1 MADWIPILATDVV
14 NALQAPELDALRTA
28 ALADTQG
35 DPINAAIATV
45 TPRIR
50 GYVASRPG
58 NKIDLDA
65 TLIPPE
71 LIQDGVWIVIEAL
84 KVRLGDAV
92 PFSDAQKTL
101 LRRAEDDLQ
110 RVALGT
116 LRISKPQNPEVD
128 SSFQGGGG
136 AEIAA
141 GRTRLFGDMSG
152 YAGQAQLNTL
162 DGLGITDGVS
172 TNGHYVD
179 PPWLVSF
186 PWQWLSNKPTTA
198 AAAGIG
204 DAVVTTGGY
213 SDPGWLT
220 LSIAKVTGLAGA
232 LAACLTTTAAA
243 STYLTQANASST
255 YLTIANAA
263 STYATPAS
271 IASTYLSQANA
282 ASTYLT
288 IANAASTYLT
298 TATAAS
304 TYLTI
309 ANAVST
315 YATIAS
321 PSHTGGMT
329 LAYGT
334 ATTALSPLT
343 ITQTWNN
350 VSVAFP
356 GVVYNFT
363 DSFSLAGSLMLDL
376 QISGASKFHVDK
388 SGAIYTVTN
397 GLVSAPSI
405 VFGGR
410 GANWGLYSSGAS
422 SLSFAMAGVQTH
434 QFWSD
439 GSLYLDGS
447 SHVSELK
454 LPISGFF
461 DFNADTYLY
470 RFAAG
475 IFAQR
480 NGTNAQGHRIY
491 NTWNGTN
498 DEFLTIDF
506 TTSANIA
513 TIGTGVAGTGTL
525 RDLRFTGNNIE
536 YRAAGSS
543 RHYFFINAVGKW
555 QIDANGHWSNYTDGT
570 ADIGSGAGS
579 NRVRSGYFST
589 SVQITGAASSLVVS
603 NSAYTNGTDFEN
615 AVISWSSNICSIGV
629 TKGGAGI
636 GRGLNIVCP
645 SDITFLA
652 NAAGPSVKSANGNFQ
667 PNSSSNPAL
676 TGNFVCITATAGAPS
691 GTPTG
696 TLTNCAPIH
705 YDTTGKKLYIWDT
718 AASAWKQTVALT

>member
-28 ALADTQG
+28 ALADTQW
-35 DPINAAIATV
+35 DPINSAIATV

-71 LIQDGVWIVIEAL
+71 LFQDGIWIVIEAL

-128 SSFQGGGG
+128 SSIQGGGG

-220 LSIAKVTGLAGA
+220 LSIAKVTGLAAA
-232 LAACLTTTAAA
+232 LAACLTTATAG
-243 STYLTQANASST
+243 STYLSQATAAST

-263 STYATPAS
+263 STYLT
-271 IASTYLSQANA
+271 QANA

-298 TATAAS
+298 Q
-304 TYLTI
+304 

-315 YATIAS
+315 YATIAN
-321 PSHTGGMT
+321 PAHTGGMT
-329 LAYGT
+329 IAYGT
-334 ATTALSPLT
+334 AATALSPLT
-343 ITQTWNN
+343 ITQTWSGSGI
-350 VSVAFP
+350 VFP
-356 GVVYNFT
+356 GIVFNAT
-363 DSFSLAGSLMLDL
+363 DTLSAAGTLFLDM
-376 QISGASKFHVDK
+376 QIAGASKFHVDK
-388 SGAIYTVTN
+388 SGSIYTATN
-397 GLVSAPSI
+397 GTVSAPSI

-434 QFWSD
+434 QFWND
-439 GSLYLDGS
+439 GSIYLDGA

-525 RDLRFTGNNIE
+525 RDLRFTANNIE
-536 YRAAGSS
+536 YRAAASA
-543 RHYFFINAVGKW
+543 RHYFFINNVGKW
-555 QIDANGHWSNYTDGT
+555 QIDANGHFSNYTDGT
-570 ADIGSGAGS
+570 ADIGAGAGS
-579 NRVRSGYFST
+579 NRVRSGFFST

-603 NSAYTNGTDFEN
+603 NAAYTNGTDFEN
-615 AVISWSSNICSIGV
+615 AVINWSGNVCSIGV
-629 TKGGAGI
+629 TKGGT
-636 GRGLNIVCP
+636 GLARALSIVCP

-652 NAAGPSVKSANGNFQ
+652 NSAGPSVKSANGNFQ

-676 TGNFVCITATAGAPS
+676 TGNFICITCTAGAPS
-691 GTPTG
+691 ATPTG
-696 TLTNCAPIH
+696 TLGNSTPFH
-705 YDTTGKKLYIWDT
+705 FDTTGKKIYVWDPVATAWKST
-718 AASAWKQTVALT
+718 AALT